1 MLKIGII
8 IGSTR
13 PGRNGEQVAKW
24 YYELANKRTDA
35 EFELIDIADYNL
47 PLLDEALPAGWNQYA
62 NEHTKKW
69 AAKIGEFDGFVMV
82 TPEYNH
88 STSAALKNAF
98 DYLGL
103 EWNNK
108 AVAFVSYGSAMG
120 VRAVEHLRLIVA
132 ELQMADIRQQ
142 VMFSLFTD
150 FEDMSVF
157 KPTQDKEENVTKQL
171 DQLIPWTNAMKTV
184 REK

>member
-1 MLKIGII
+1 MVKIGII

-13 PGRNGEQVAKW
+13 PGRNASQVAKW
-24 YYELANKRTDA
+24 YYDVAKNRTDA
-35 EFELIDIADYNL
+35 EFELIDLADYNL
-47 PLLDEALPAGWNQYA
+47 PLLDEELPAGWNQYA

-88 STSAALKNAF
+88 GTSAALKNAL
-98 DYLGL
+98 DYLAL

-120 VRAVEHLRLIVA
+120 VRAVEHLRLIA
-132 ELQMADIRQQ
+132 GELQMADVRAQ

-150 FEDMSVF
+150 FEDMNKFVPGEGKEDSVN
-157 KPTQDKEENVTKQL
+157 EQL
-171 DQLIPWTNAMKTV
+171 DQLVKWSEALKTI
-184 REK
+184 R

>member
-88 STSAALKNAF
+88 STSAALKNAI
-98 DYLGL
+98 DYLAL

>member
-1 MLKIGII
+1 
-8 IGSTR
+8 
-13 PGRNGEQVAKW
+13 
-24 YYELANKRTDA
+24 
-35 EFELIDIADYNL
+35 
-47 PLLDEALPAGWNQYA
+47 
-62 NEHTKKW
+62 
-69 AAKIGEFDGFVMV
+69 MV

-88 STSAALKNAF
+88 STSAALKNAI